1 MRSGNCGGLWLMNI
15 AKKVVAALVIVAVVF
30 IFICLQN
37 LVQLES
43 NDDAA
48 AKIKPMKKDRYNEY
62 GLLLGQEL
70 DTEPYYKDA
79 DVVIYM
85 DRVFKRYRLGTENI
99 NHMAFVVEKLSGI
112 LPEDTNFYIMPIPS
126 RVVLEDGYDEDLKQ
140 YELYVE
146 ALKEKM
152 GSSVKLVDVLP
163 VLAENSNENIFYR
176 TEDAWTARG
185 AYYGAAELCNSIGIL
200 PIPLEGYD
208 EHMYKTVKGA
218 FLQKVANLFEE
229 SSEMQSVVWNIKGDP
244 IFLYLLP
251 DCKNTV
257 EVFWHEKGKLI
268 NERRPLIRKSATGTA
283 IFLGDNYEWAVAD
296 GDAESEKKKSSTLL
310 LICDNVGQMMTSY
323 LANQYKSIY
332 VVNISEYRDLEV
344 NLDNILRHYLIT
356 DVVYA
361 QNIENMGNRAL
372 SRAVS
377 SMMDTTK

>member
-1 MRSGNCGGLWLMNI
+1 MNI